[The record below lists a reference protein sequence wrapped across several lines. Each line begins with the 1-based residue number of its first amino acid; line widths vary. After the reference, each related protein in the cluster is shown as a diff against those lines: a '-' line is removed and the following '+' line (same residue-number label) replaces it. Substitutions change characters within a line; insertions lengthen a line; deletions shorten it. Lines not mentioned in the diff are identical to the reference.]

1 MENNKEMAEYIYSIL
16 RSNLNIIWSWGFQK
30 PTIIENGLKFKV
42 QGFIFKG
49 WVKVIY
55 NGGSDLF
62 DIKLVTI
69 KNVEK
74 KSIEGVYF
82 DELVRVIDDNV
93 EHVKNYDEAVK
104 KEYSKLK

>member
-1 MENNKEMAEYIYSIL
+1 MESNKEMAEYIYSIL
-16 RSNLNIIWSWGFQK
+16 RSNLNVMWSWGFNK

-49 WVKVIY
+49 WVHVIY

-62 DIKLVTI
+62 EIKLVTI

-74 KSIEGVYF
+74 KIIEGVYF
-82 DELVRVIDDNV
+82 DQLIEVIDENV
-93 EHVKNYDEAVK
+93 EHVKDYDERVR
-104 KEYSKLK
+104 KEYSK